1 MSVLLELREVS
12 AWYGAVR
19 ALQDVSLRVHEGEVV
34 CLLGA
39 NGAGKTTVVRCVVGV
54 LRPRS
59 GQVWLGG
66 RRVDSSPPAQVVAW
80 GLGVVPEG
88 RRLFPK
94 MTVEENLRMGALHVR
109 SEERVR
115 QGLSEVYELFPVL
128 RERRQ
133 QLAGT
138 LSGGEQSMV
147 AIGRGIVSSPRL
159 LLLDEPSLGLSP
171 RLTRELLGAVHRVAH
186 KGTTVLLVEQNAT
199 QALAVASRGYVLEK
213 GRVVAEGTA
222 SELATSQSL
231 QTAYLRLS

>member
-1 MSVLLELREVS
+1 MKVLLELREVS

-19 ALQDVSLRVHEGEVV
+19 ALHGVSLRVHEGEVV

-39 NGAGKTTVVRCVVGV
+39 NGAGKTTTVRCVVGV
-54 LRPRS
+54 LRPSS
-59 GQVWLGG
+59 GEVWLGG
-66 RRVDSSPPAQVVAW
+66 QRVDGWPPARVVAW
-80 GLGVVPEG
+80 GVGVVPEG

-109 SEERVR
+109 SEERLR
-115 QGLSEVYELFPVL
+115 QGLEEVYALFPVL
-128 RERRQ
+128 RQRRT

-147 AIGRGIVSSPRL
+147 AIGRGIVASPRL

-171 RLTRELLGAVHRVAH
+171 RLAGQLFEAVRRIADR
-186 KGTTVLLVEQNAT
+186 GTTVLLIEQNAAR
-199 QALAVASRGYVLEK
+199 ALAVASRGYVLEK

-222 SELATSQSL
+222 SELAGSASL
-231 QTAYLRLS
+231 RAAYLRV

>member
-1 MSVLLELREVS
+1 MRPLLELREVS

-19 ALQDVSLRVHEGEVV
+19 ALHGVSLHVHEGEVV

-39 NGAGKTTVVRCVVGV
+39 NGAGKTTTVRCVVGV
-54 LRPRS
+54 LRPS
-59 GQVWLGG
+59 AGEVWLAGQ
-66 RRVDSSPPAQVVAW
+66 RVDGWPPARVVRW
-80 GLGVVPEG
+80 GVGVVPEG

-115 QGLSEVYELFPVL
+115 RGLEQVYDLFPVL
-128 RERRQ
+128 RERRA

-147 AIGRGIVSSPRL
+147 AIGRGLVASPRL

-171 RLTRELLGAVHRVAH
+171 RLANQLFEAVQYIARQ
-186 KGTTVLLVEQNAT
+186 GTTVLLVEQNAAR
-199 QALAVASRGYVLEK
+199 ALAVSSRGYVLEK
-213 GRVVAEGTA
+213 GRVVAEGSS
-222 SELATSQSL
+222 SELARSAAL
-231 QTAYLRLS
+231 QAAYLQV